1 MSLWHKRPYKTADR
15 LPTMSL
21 NRPICILSLLLVCIP
36 AHAKPASI
44 PKIPKNPST
53 LALELATGAI
63 LQGIGWVMDEG
74 VKTHQIPDTATAD
87 NTHTDAPSVSTDAQ
101 IKPQV
106 HSLEYLID
114 GKSFGSAED
123 ACNYMF
129 GDYLTKNGY
138 KLTRRS
144 DGTYLK
150 SVDVYLGDNRFS
162 SMGFFRCHANIGYAG
177 TNYDY
182 NIGGWTVS
190 YDGNIVYKG
199 TDSTVRVTMTDAYK
213 QRRDEARKAV
223 EQAIVNARA
232 NAGVTDATPQELP
245 QDKDKP
251 KPVPVP
257 AQIPNEVPNEA
268 TDEAT
273 QVQTLPTPKDPPKPF
288 EVPKFCTWASSVCN
302 FMDWVRQEPTD
313 KPQDLVIPKKEIN
326 LKNPADF
333 DKNYIAVN
341 DKCPADIVKDFDT
354 GFKKEQIVISFS
366 PICST
371 IYDYFR
377 PVIIF
382 LAYIG
387 AIFVISSAFKIG

>member
-21 NRPICILSLLLVCIP
+21 NRPICILTLLLVCIP

-44 PKIPKNPST
+44 PKIPKNPSV
-53 LALELATGAI
+53 LALELATDAI

-74 VKTHQIPDTATAD
+74 VKTHKIPDTATAD
-87 NTHTDAPSVSTDAQ
+87 NTHTDAPSVGTDAQ

-106 HSLEYLID
+106 HSLEYLIA

-123 ACNYMF
+123 ACQYIF
-129 GDYLTKNGY
+129 DGGYLTKNGY

-150 SVDVYLGDNRFS
+150 SVNVYLGNTYYS
-162 SMGFFRCHANIGYAG
+162 SAGFFRCYTNIGYKD

-182 NIGGWTVS
+182 NIGGWEEY

-199 TDSTVRVTMTDAYK
+199 TVSTVNVTMTDAYK

-251 KPVPVP
+251 KPVP
-257 AQIPNEVPNEA
+257 AQIPNEVSNEA

-273 QVQTLPTPKDPPKPF
+273 QVHTPKAPKDPPKPF

-302 FMDWVRQEPTD
+302 FMDWVKQEVPE
-313 KPQDLVIPKKEIN
+313 PPSNEQI
-326 LKNPADF
+326 KNPSLSDLGIDDTRF
-333 DKNYIAVN
+333 DKRINF
-341 DKCPADIVKDFDT
+341 DGQCPT
-354 GFKKEQIVISFS
+354 GKLEFTIKGNFFS
-366 PICST
+366 KPIPYTHFCELLRMLKPWLLAFTYLST
-371 IYDYFR
+371 AYF
-377 PVIIF
+377 VVSN
-382 LAYIG
+382 L
-387 AIFVISSAFKIG
+387 

>member
-1 MSLWHKRPYKTADR
+1 
-15 LPTMSL
+15 MSL

-44 PKIPKNPST
+44 PKIPKNPSV

-74 VKTHQIPDTATAD
+74 VKTHKIPDTATAD

-106 HSLEYLID
+106 HSLEYLIA

-150 SVDVYLGDNRFS
+150 SVDVYLGSNYYS
-162 SMGFFRCHANIGYAG
+162 SVGYFRCHTNIGHKNS
-177 TNYDY
+177 NYDY
-182 NIGGWTVS
+182 NIGGWTTS
-190 YDGNIVYKG
+190 YNGNIVYKG
-199 TDSTVRVTMTDAYK
+199 TVSTVNVTMTDAYK

-223 EQAIVNARA
+223 EQAIINARA

-257 AQIPNEVPNEA
+257 VP
-268 TDEAT
+268 DD
-273 QVQTLPTPKDPPKPF
+273 LPTVAPNDPAKPETKPQDESKPF
-288 EVPKFCTWASSVCN
+288 EFPEFCKWSSWFCEGDIDKKDTDIDIDEMPIPTNSVNIN
-302 FMDWVRQEPTD
+302 FGGSCPT
-313 KPQDLVIPKKEIN
+313 PQNFSFSIGGRSMVFSMS
-326 LKNPADF
+326 F
-333 DKNYIAVN
+333 DSLCKIATSFGG
-341 DKCPADIVKDFDT
+341 IVK
-354 GFKKEQIVISFS
+354 II
-366 PICST
+366 ST
-371 IYDYFR
+371 I
-377 PVIIF
+377 IA
-382 LAYIG
+382 AYILTG
-387 AIFVISSAFKIG
+387 IKS

>member
-1 MSLWHKRPYKTADR
+1 MIMSLWHKRPYKTADR

-21 NRPICILSLLLVCIP
+21 NRPICILSFLLVCIP
-36 AHAKPASI
+36 AHAKSASI

-53 LALELATGAI
+53 LALELATSAI
-63 LQGIGWVMDEG
+63 LEGIGWVMDEG

-106 HSLEYLID
+106 NSLEYLIA

-138 KLTRRS
+138 KLTRRR

-150 SVDVYLGDNRFS
+150 SVDVYLGHDRYS
-162 SMGFFRCHANIGYAG
+162 SVGFFRCHANIGYIG
-177 TNYDY
+177 TDYDY
-182 NIGGWTVS
+182 NIGGWTTS

-199 TDSTVRVTMTDAYK
+199 TDSTVRVSMTDAYK

-257 AQIPNEVPNEA
+257 VPNEA

-273 QVQTLPTPKDPPKPF
+273 QVHTPRAPKDPSKPF

-302 FMDWVRQEPTD
+302 FMDWVKQEVPKPNPPEQVPKANLSDLGLDENELFKQRVKFDGQCPKHELKFSINGKQIIEPIPTHHFC
-313 KPQDLVIPKKEIN
+313 N
-326 LKNPADF
+326 LL
-333 DKNYIAVN
+333 
-341 DKCPADIVKDFDT
+341 
-354 GFKKEQIVISFS
+354 EQIAPWLLAFS
-366 PICST
+366 YLSAG
-371 IYDYFR
+371 F
-377 PVIIF
+377 
-382 LAYIG
+382 
-387 AIFVISSAFKIG
+387 FVIRNL

>member
-36 AHAKPASI
+36 AHAKSASI
-44 PKIPKNPST
+44 PKIPKNPSV

-74 VKTHQIPDTATAD
+74 VKTHKIPDTATAD

-106 HSLEYLID
+106 HSLEYLIA

-123 ACNYMF
+123 ACQYIF
-129 GDYLTKNGY
+129 DGGYLTKRGY
-138 KLTRRS
+138 KLTRMS

-150 SVDVYLGDNRFS
+150 SVDVYLGSNYYS
-162 SMGFFRCHANIGYAG
+162 SVGYFRCHTNIGHKNV
-177 TNYDY
+177 NYDY
-182 NIGGWTVS
+182 NIGGWTTS
-190 YDGNIVYKG
+190 YNGNIVYKG

-223 EQAIVNARA
+223 EQAIINARA

-257 AQIPNEVPNEA
+257 VPNEA

-273 QVQTLPTPKDPPKPF
+273 QVHTPPTPKDPPKPL

-302 FMDWVRQEPTD
+302 FMDWVKQEVPE
-313 KPQDLVIPKKEIN
+313 PPSNEQI
-326 LKNPADF
+326 KNPSLSDLGIDDTRF
-333 DKNYIAVN
+333 DKRINF
-341 DKCPADIVKDFDT
+341 DGQCPT
-354 GFKKEQIVISFS
+354 GKLEFTIKGNFFS
-366 PICST
+366 KPIPYTHFCELLKMLKPWLLAFTYLST
-371 IYDYFR
+371 AYF
-377 PVIIF
+377 VVSN
-382 LAYIG
+382 L
-387 AIFVISSAFKIG
+387 

>member
-1 MSLWHKRPYKTADR
+1 MITSLWHKRPYKTADR
-15 LPTMSL
+15 LLTMSL
-21 NRPICILSLLLVCIP
+21 NRPICILTLLLVCIP
-36 AHAKPASI
+36 AHAKSASI

-87 NTHTDAPSVSTDAQ
+87 NTHTDAPSVSENAQ

-106 HSLEYLID
+106 HSLEYLIA

-129 GDYLTKNGY
+129 GEYLTKNGY

-150 SVDVYLGDNRFS
+150 SVDVYLGSNYYS
-162 SMGFFRCHANIGYAG
+162 SVGYFRCHANIGYAG
-177 TNYDY
+177 TDYNY
-182 NIGGWTVS
+182 NIGGWTTS
-190 YDGNIVYKG
+190 YDGKIVFKG

-223 EQAIVNARA
+223 EQAIINARA
-232 NAGVTDATPQELP
+232 NAGVTDAIPQELP

-257 AQIPNEVPNEA
+257 VPVPNEA
-268 TDEAT
+268 T
-273 QVQTLPTPKDPPKPF
+273 QPHSLPTPKDPPKPF

-302 FMDWVRQEPTD
+302 FMDWVRQEVP
-313 KPQDLVIPKKEIN
+313 KPPSNEQI
-326 LKNPADF
+326 KNPSLSDLGIDDTRF
-333 DKNYIAVN
+333 DKRINF
-341 DKCPADIVKDFDT
+341 DGQCPT
-354 GFKKEQIVISFS
+354 GKLEFTIKGNFFS
-366 PICST
+366 KPIPYTHFCELLKMLKPWLLAFTYLST
-371 IYDYFR
+371 AYF
-377 PVIIF
+377 VVSN
-382 LAYIG
+382 L
-387 AIFVISSAFKIG
+387 

>member
-1 MSLWHKRPYKTADR
+1 
-15 LPTMSL
+15 MSL

-36 AHAKPASI
+36 AHAKSASI
-44 PKIPKNPST
+44 PKIPKNPSV

-87 NTHTDAPSVSTDAQ
+87 NTHTDAPSVGTDAQ

-129 GDYLTKNGY
+129 GDYLTKKGY

-182 NIGGWTVS
+182 NIGGWTTS
-190 YDGNIVYKG
+190 YDGNIVFKG

-223 EQAIVNARA
+223 EQAIINARA

-257 AQIPNEVPNEA
+257 NEA

-273 QVQTLPTPKDPPKPF
+273 QVHTPPTPKDPPKPL

-302 FMDWVRQEPTD
+302 FMDWVKQEVPE
-313 KPQDLVIPKKEIN
+313 PPSNEQI
-326 LKNPADF
+326 KNPSLSDLGIDDTRF
-333 DKNYIAVN
+333 DKRINF
-341 DKCPADIVKDFDT
+341 DGQCPT
-354 GFKKEQIVISFS
+354 GKLEFTIKGNFFS
-366 PICST
+366 KPIPYTHFCELLKMLKPWLLAFTYLST
-371 IYDYFR
+371 AYF
-377 PVIIF
+377 VVSN
-382 LAYIG
+382 L
-387 AIFVISSAFKIG
+387 

>member
-36 AHAKPASI
+36 AHAKSASI
-44 PKIPKNPST
+44 PKIPKNPSV

-74 VKTHQIPDTATAD
+74 VKTHKIPDTATAD

-106 HSLEYLID
+106 HSLEYLIA

-162 SMGFFRCHANIGYAG
+162 SMGYFRCHTNIGYAG
-177 TNYDY
+177 TDYNY
-182 NIGGWTVS
+182 NIGGWTTS
-190 YDGNIVYKG
+190 YDGNIVFKG

-223 EQAIVNARA
+223 EQAIINARA

-273 QVQTLPTPKDPPKPF
+273 QVQTPPTPKDPPKPL

-302 FMDWVRQEPTD
+302 FMDWVKQEVPE
-313 KPQDLVIPKKEIN
+313 PQSNEQI
-326 LKNPADF
+326 KNPSLSDLGIDDTRF
-333 DKNYIAVN
+333 DKRINF
-341 DKCPADIVKDFDT
+341 DGQCPT
-354 GFKKEQIVISFS
+354 GKLEFTIKGNFFS
-366 PICST
+366 KPIPYTHFCELLRMLKPWLLAFTYLST
-371 IYDYFR
+371 AYF
-377 PVIIF
+377 VVSN
-382 LAYIG
+382 L
-387 AIFVISSAFKIG
+387 

>member
-44 PKIPKNPST
+44 PKIPKNPSV

-74 VKTHQIPDTATAD
+74 VKTHKIPDTATAD
-87 NTHTDAPSVSTDAQ
+87 NTHTDAPSVGTDAQ

-106 HSLEYLID
+106 HSLEYLIA

-123 ACNYMF
+123 ACQYIF
-129 GDYLTKNGY
+129 DGGYLTKKGY

-150 SVDVYLGDNRFS
+150 SVNVYLGSNYYSSAGYFS
-162 SMGFFRCHANIGYAG
+162 CHTNIGYKDE
-177 TNYDY
+177 NYEY
-182 NIGGWTVS
+182 NIGGWTTS
-190 YDGNIVYKG
+190 YNGNIVYKG
-199 TDSTVRVTMTDAYK
+199 TVSTVNVTMTDAYK

-223 EQAIVNARA
+223 EQAIINARA

-257 AQIPNEVPNEA
+257 VPNEA

-273 QVQTLPTPKDPPKPF
+273 QVQPRPIPKDPPKPF

-302 FMDWVRQEPTD
+302 FMDWVKQ
-313 KPQDLVIPKKEIN
+313 KPPKPPSNEQI
-326 LKNPADF
+326 KNPSLSDLGIDDTRF
-333 DKNYIAVN
+333 DKRINF
-341 DKCPADIVKDFDT
+341 DGQCPT
-354 GFKKEQIVISFS
+354 GKIEFTIKGNFFS
-366 PICST
+366 KPIPYTHFCELLKMLKPWLLAFTYLST
-371 IYDYFR
+371 AYF
-377 PVIIF
+377 VVSN
-382 LAYIG
+382 L
-387 AIFVISSAFKIG
+387 

>member
-1 MSLWHKRPYKTADR
+1 
-15 LPTMSL
+15 MSL

-36 AHAKPASI
+36 AHAKSASI

-74 VKTHQIPDTATAD
+74 VKTHKIPDTATAD
-87 NTHTDAPSVSTDAQ
+87 NTHTDAPSVGTDAQ

-106 HSLEYLID
+106 HSLEYLIV

-129 GDYLTKNGY
+129 GEYLTKNGY
-138 KLTRRS
+138 KLTRRK

-150 SVDVYLGDNRFS
+150 SVDVYLGHNRFS
-162 SMGFFRCHANIGYAG
+162 SMGFFRCHANIGHKD

-182 NIGGWTVS
+182 NIGGWTTS

-257 AQIPNEVPNEA
+257 GQIPNEVPNEA

-302 FMDWVRQEPTD
+302 FMDWVKQEVPE
-313 KPQDLVIPKKEIN
+313 PPSNEQI
-326 LKNPADF
+326 KNPSLSDLGIDDTRF
-333 DKNYIAVN
+333 DKRINF
-341 DKCPADIVKDFDT
+341 DGQCPT
-354 GFKKEQIVISFS
+354 GKLEFTIKGNFFS
-366 PICST
+366 KPIPYTHFCELLRMLKPWLLAFTYLST
-371 IYDYFR
+371 AYF
-377 PVIIF
+377 VVSN
-382 LAYIG
+382 L
-387 AIFVISSAFKIG
+387 

>member
-44 PKIPKNPST
+44 PKIPKNPSV

-74 VKTHQIPDTATAD
+74 VKTHKIPDTATAD
-87 NTHTDAPSVSTDAQ
+87 NTHTDAPSVGTDAQ

-106 HSLEYLID
+106 HSLEYLIA

-150 SVDVYLGDNRFS
+150 SVNVYLGDHLFS
-162 SMGFFRCHANIGYAG
+162 SVGSFRCRTNVGYIGTDYE
-177 TNYDY
+177 Y
-182 NIGGWTVS
+182 NIGGWETY

-199 TDSTVRVTMTDAYK
+199 TVSTVRVSMTDAYK

-223 EQAIVNARA
+223 EQAIINARA

-257 AQIPNEVPNEA
+257 VPNEA

-273 QVQTLPTPKDPPKPF
+273 QVHTPPTPKDPPKPL

-302 FMDWVRQEPTD
+302 FMDWVRQEVPE
-313 KPQDLVIPKKEIN
+313 PPSNEQI
-326 LKNPADF
+326 KNPSLSDLGIDDTRF
-333 DKNYIAVN
+333 DKRINF
-341 DKCPADIVKDFDT
+341 DGQCPT
-354 GFKKEQIVISFS
+354 GKLEFTIKGNFFS
-366 PICST
+366 KPIPYTHFCELLKMLKPWLLAFTYLST
-371 IYDYFR
+371 AYF
-377 PVIIF
+377 VVSN
-382 LAYIG
+382 L
-387 AIFVISSAFKIG
+387 

>member
-1 MSLWHKRPYKTADR
+1 
-15 LPTMSL
+15 
-21 NRPICILSLLLVCIP
+21 
-36 AHAKPASI
+36 
-44 PKIPKNPST
+44 
-53 LALELATGAI
+53 
-63 LQGIGWVMDEG
+63 MDEG
-74 VKTHQIPDTATAD
+74 VKTHKIPDTATAD
-87 NTHTDAPSVSTDAQ
+87 NTHTDAPSVGTDAQ

-106 HSLEYLID
+106 HSLEYLIA

-138 KLTRRS
+138 KLTRRR

-162 SMGFFRCHANIGYAG
+162 SMGFFRCHTNIGYKDE
-177 TNYDY
+177 NYEY
-182 NIGGWTVS
+182 NIGGWTTS
-190 YDGNIVYKG
+190 YDGNIVFKG

-223 EQAIVNARA
+223 EQAIINARA

-288 EVPKFCTWASSVCN
+288 EVPKFCTWASSVCD
-302 FMDWVRQEPTD
+302 FMDWVKQEPP
-313 KPQDLVIPKKEIN
+313 KPNPPEQVPKANLSDLGLDENELFKQRVKFDGQCPKHELKFSINGKQIIEPIPTHHFCN
-326 LKNPADF
+326 LL
-333 DKNYIAVN
+333 
-341 DKCPADIVKDFDT
+341 
-354 GFKKEQIVISFS
+354 EQIAPWLLAFS
-366 PICST
+366 YLSAG
-371 IYDYFR
+371 F
-377 PVIIF
+377 
-382 LAYIG
+382 
-387 AIFVISSAFKIG
+387 FVIRNL

>member
-1 MSLWHKRPYKTADR
+1 
-15 LPTMSL
+15 MSL
-21 NRPICILSLLLVCIP
+21 NRPICILSFLLVCIP
-36 AHAKPASI
+36 AHAKSASI

-53 LALELATGAI
+53 LALELATSAI
-63 LQGIGWVMDEG
+63 LEGIGWVMDEG

-106 HSLEYLID
+106 NSLEYLIA

-138 KLTRRS
+138 KLTRRR

-150 SVDVYLGDNRFS
+150 SVDVYLGHDRYS
-162 SMGFFRCHANIGYAG
+162 SVGFFRCHANIGYIG
-177 TNYDY
+177 TDYDY
-182 NIGGWTVS
+182 NIGGWTTS

-199 TDSTVRVTMTDAYK
+199 TDSTVRVSMTDAYK

-257 AQIPNEVPNEA
+257 VPNEA

-273 QVQTLPTPKDPPKPF
+273 QVHTPRAPKDPSKPF

-302 FMDWVRQEPTD
+302 FMDWVKQEVPKPNPPEQVPKANLSDLGLDENELFKQRVKFDGQCPKHELKFSINGKQIIEPIPTHHFC
-313 KPQDLVIPKKEIN
+313 N
-326 LKNPADF
+326 LL
-333 DKNYIAVN
+333 
-341 DKCPADIVKDFDT
+341 
-354 GFKKEQIVISFS
+354 EQIAPWLLAFS
-366 PICST
+366 YLSAG
-371 IYDYFR
+371 F
-377 PVIIF
+377 
-382 LAYIG
+382 
-387 AIFVISSAFKIG
+387 FVIRNL

>member
-1 MSLWHKRPYKTADR
+1 
-15 LPTMSL
+15 MSL

-44 PKIPKNPST
+44 PKIPKNPSV

-74 VKTHQIPDTATAD
+74 VKTHKIPDTATAD
-87 NTHTDAPSVSTDAQ
+87 NTHTDAPSVGTDAQ

-106 HSLEYLID
+106 HSLEYLIA

-162 SMGFFRCHANIGYAG
+162 SMGYFRCHTNIGYAG
-177 TNYDY
+177 TDYNY
-182 NIGGWTVS
+182 NIGGWTTS
-190 YDGNIVYKG
+190 YDGNIVFKG

-251 KPVPVP
+251 KPVPG
-257 AQIPNEVPNEA
+257 QIPNEVPNEA

-273 QVQTLPTPKDPPKPF
+273 QVQTLPTPKDPPKPL

-302 FMDWVRQEPTD
+302 FMDWVRQEPP
-313 KPQDLVIPKKEIN
+313 KPNPPEQVPKANLSDLGLDENELFKQRVKFDGQCPKHELKFSINGKQIIEPIPTHHFCN
-326 LKNPADF
+326 LL
-333 DKNYIAVN
+333 
-341 DKCPADIVKDFDT
+341 
-354 GFKKEQIVISFS
+354 EQIAPWLLAFS
-366 PICST
+366 YLSAG
-371 IYDYFR
+371 F
-377 PVIIF
+377 
-382 LAYIG
+382 
-387 AIFVISSAFKIG
+387 FVIRNL

>member
-15 LPTMSL
+15 LLTMSL

-36 AHAKPASI
+36 AHAKSASI
-44 PKIPKNPST
+44 PKIPKNPSV

-74 VKTHQIPDTATAD
+74 VKTHKIPDTATAD

-106 HSLEYLID
+106 HSLEYLIA

-123 ACNYMF
+123 ACQYIF
-129 GDYLTKNGY
+129 DGGYLTKRGY
-138 KLTRRS
+138 KLTRMS

-150 SVDVYLGDNRFS
+150 SVDVYLGSNYYSSAGYFS
-162 SMGFFRCHANIGYAG
+162 CHTNIGYKDE
-177 TNYDY
+177 NYEY
-182 NIGGWTVS
+182 NIGGWRTS
-190 YDGNIVYKG
+190 YNGNIVYKG
-199 TDSTVRVTMTDAYK
+199 TVSTVRVTMTDAYK

-223 EQAIVNARA
+223 EQAIINARA

-257 AQIPNEVPNEA
+257 VPNEA

-273 QVQTLPTPKDPPKPF
+273 QVHTPPTPKDPPKPL

-302 FMDWVRQEPTD
+302 FMDWVKQEVPE
-313 KPQDLVIPKKEIN
+313 PPSNEQI
-326 LKNPADF
+326 KNPSLSDLGIDDTRF
-333 DKNYIAVN
+333 DKRINF
-341 DKCPADIVKDFDT
+341 DGQCPT
-354 GFKKEQIVISFS
+354 GKLEFTIKGNFFS
-366 PICST
+366 KPIPYTHFCELLKMLKPWLLAFTYLST
-371 IYDYFR
+371 AYF
-377 PVIIF
+377 VVSN
-382 LAYIG
+382 L
-387 AIFVISSAFKIG
+387 

>member
-1 MSLWHKRPYKTADR
+1 
-15 LPTMSL
+15 MSL
-21 NRPICILSLLLVCIP
+21 NRPICILTLLLVCIP

-44 PKIPKNPST
+44 PKIPKNPSV

-87 NTHTDAPSVSTDAQ
+87 NTHTDAPSVGTDAQ

-106 HSLEYLID
+106 HSLEYLIA

-150 SVDVYLGDNRFS
+150 SVDVYLGSNYYS
-162 SMGFFRCHANIGYAG
+162 SVGYFRCHTNIGHKNA
-177 TNYDY
+177 NYDY
-182 NIGGWTVS
+182 NIGGWTTS
-190 YDGNIVYKG
+190 YNGNIVYKG

-223 EQAIVNARA
+223 EQAIINARA

-257 AQIPNEVPNEA
+257 AQIPNEVPNES

-273 QVQTLPTPKDPPKPF
+273 QVHTPKAPKDPPKPL

-302 FMDWVRQEPTD
+302 FMDWVKQEVPE
-313 KPQDLVIPKKEIN
+313 PPSNEQI
-326 LKNPADF
+326 KNPSLSDLGIDDTRF
-333 DKNYIAVN
+333 DKRINF
-341 DKCPADIVKDFDT
+341 DGQCPT
-354 GFKKEQIVISFS
+354 GKLEFTIKGNFFS
-366 PICST
+366 KPIPYTHFCELLKMLKPWLLAFTYLST
-371 IYDYFR
+371 AYF
-377 PVIIF
+377 VVSN
-382 LAYIG
+382 L
-387 AIFVISSAFKIG
+387 

>member
-21 NRPICILSLLLVCIP
+21 NRPICILTLLLVCIP

-44 PKIPKNPST
+44 PKIPKNPSV

-74 VKTHQIPDTATAD
+74 VKTHKIPDTATAD
-87 NTHTDAPSVSTDAQ
+87 NTHTDAPSVGTDAQ

-106 HSLEYLID
+106 HSLEYLIA

-138 KLTRRS
+138 KLTRMS

-150 SVDVYLGDNRFS
+150 SVDVYLGSNYYS
-162 SMGFFRCHANIGYAG
+162 SVGYFRCHTNIGHKNA
-177 TNYDY
+177 NYDY
-182 NIGGWTVS
+182 NIGGWTTS
-190 YDGNIVYKG
+190 YNGNIVYKG

-302 FMDWVRQEPTD
+302 FMDWVKQEPP
-313 KPQDLVIPKKEIN
+313 KPNPPEQVPKANLSDLGLDENELFKQRVKFDGQCPKHELKFSINGKQIIEPIPTHHFCN
-326 LKNPADF
+326 LL
-333 DKNYIAVN
+333 
-341 DKCPADIVKDFDT
+341 
-354 GFKKEQIVISFS
+354 EQIAPWLLAFS
-366 PICST
+366 YLSAG
-371 IYDYFR
+371 F
-377 PVIIF
+377 
-382 LAYIG
+382 
-387 AIFVISSAFKIG
+387 FVIRNL

>member
-74 VKTHQIPDTATAD
+74 VKTHKLPIEDTGTTPVAD
-87 NTHTDAPSVSTDAQ
+87 NTSVGTDAPSVSENAQ

-106 HSLEYLID
+106 HSLEYLIA

-150 SVDVYLGDNRFS
+150 SVDVYLGHNLYS
-162 SMGFFRCHANIGYAG
+162 SMGFFRCYANIGYIG
-177 TNYDY
+177 TDYDY
-182 NIGGWTVS
+182 NIGGWTTY

-232 NAGVTDATPQELP
+232 NAGVADAIPQELP

-257 AQIPNEVPNEA
+257 NEA

-273 QVQTLPTPKDPPKPF
+273 QPHTPTAPKDTPEPF
-288 EVPKFCTWASSVCN
+288 EASKFCTWASSVCN
-302 FMDWVRQEPTD
+302 FMDWVKQEPP
-313 KPQDLVIPKKEIN
+313 KPPSNEQI
-326 LKNPADF
+326 KNPSLSDLGIDDTRF
-333 DKNYIAVN
+333 DKRINF
-341 DKCPADIVKDFDT
+341 DGQCPT
-354 GFKKEQIVISFS
+354 GKLEFTIKGNFFS
-366 PICST
+366 KPIPYTHFCELLKMLKPWLLAFTYLST
-371 IYDYFR
+371 AYF
-377 PVIIF
+377 VVSN
-382 LAYIG
+382 L
-387 AIFVISSAFKIG
+387 

>member
-44 PKIPKNPST
+44 PKIPKNPSV

-106 HSLEYLID
+106 HSLEYLIA

-129 GDYLTKNGY
+129 GDYLTKRSY

-177 TNYDY
+177 TDYDY
-182 NIGGWTVS
+182 NIGGWTTS
-190 YDGNIVYKG
+190 YDGNIVFKG

-257 AQIPNEVPNEA
+257 VPNEA

-273 QVQTLPTPKDPPKPF
+273 QVHTPPTPKDPPKPL

-302 FMDWVRQEPTD
+302 FMDWVKQEPP
-313 KPQDLVIPKKEIN
+313 KPNPPEQVPKANLSDLGLDENELFKQRVKFDGQCPKHELKFSINGKQIIEPIPTHHFCN
-326 LKNPADF
+326 LL
-333 DKNYIAVN
+333 
-341 DKCPADIVKDFDT
+341 
-354 GFKKEQIVISFS
+354 EQIAPWLLAFS
-366 PICST
+366 YLSAG
-371 IYDYFR
+371 F
-377 PVIIF
+377 
-382 LAYIG
+382 
-387 AIFVISSAFKIG
+387 FVIRNL

>member
-21 NRPICILSLLLVCIP
+21 NRPICILTLLLVCIP

-74 VKTHQIPDTATAD
+74 VKTHKIPDTATAD
-87 NTHTDAPSVSTDAQ
+87 NTHTDAPSVGTDAQ

-106 HSLEYLID
+106 HSLEYLIA

-150 SVDVYLGDNRFS
+150 SVDVYLGSNYYSSAGYFS
-162 SMGFFRCHANIGYAG
+162 CHTNIGYKDE
-177 TNYDY
+177 NYEY
-182 NIGGWTVS
+182 NIGGWRTS
-190 YDGNIVYKG
+190 YNGNIVYKG
-199 TDSTVRVTMTDAYK
+199 TVSTVRVTMTNAYK

-223 EQAIVNARA
+223 EQAIINARA

-257 AQIPNEVPNEA
+257 VPVPNEA

-273 QVQTLPTPKDPPKPF
+273 QVHTPPTPKDPPKPL

-302 FMDWVRQEPTD
+302 FMDWVKQEPP
-313 KPQDLVIPKKEIN
+313 KPNPPEQVPKANLSDLGLDENELFKQRVKFDGQCPKHELKFSINGKQIIEPIPTHHFCN
-326 LKNPADF
+326 LL
-333 DKNYIAVN
+333 
-341 DKCPADIVKDFDT
+341 
-354 GFKKEQIVISFS
+354 EQIAPWLLAFS
-366 PICST
+366 YLSAG
-371 IYDYFR
+371 F
-377 PVIIF
+377 
-382 LAYIG
+382 
-387 AIFVISSAFKIG
+387 FVIRNL

>member
-106 HSLEYLID
+106 HSLEYLIA

-162 SMGFFRCHANIGYAG
+162 SMGFFRCHANIGYSG

-257 AQIPNEVPNEA
+257 VPNEA

-273 QVQTLPTPKDPPKPF
+273 QVHTPPTPKDPPKPL

-302 FMDWVRQEPTD
+302 FMDWVRQEPP
-313 KPQDLVIPKKEIN
+313 KPNPPEQVPKANLSDLGLDENELFKQRVKFDGQCPKHELKFSINGKQIIEPIPTHHFCN
-326 LKNPADF
+326 LL
-333 DKNYIAVN
+333 
-341 DKCPADIVKDFDT
+341 
-354 GFKKEQIVISFS
+354 EQIAPWLLAFS
-366 PICST
+366 YLSAG
-371 IYDYFR
+371 F
-377 PVIIF
+377 
-382 LAYIG
+382 
-387 AIFVISSAFKIG
+387 FVIRNL

>member
-1 MSLWHKRPYKTADR
+1 
-15 LPTMSL
+15 MSL
-21 NRPICILSLLLVCIP
+21 NRPICILTLLLVCIP

-87 NTHTDAPSVSTDAQ
+87 KTHTDAPSVSTDTQ

-106 HSLEYLID
+106 HSLEYLIA

-129 GDYLTKNGY
+129 GDYLTKKGY

-150 SVDVYLGDNRFS
+150 SVDVYLGHNRFS

-177 TNYDY
+177 TDYDY
-182 NIGGWTVS
+182 NIGGWETY

-245 QDKDKP
+245 QDKP
-251 KPVPVP
+251 KPVP
-257 AQIPNEVPNEA
+257 VPNEA

-273 QVQTLPTPKDPPKPF
+273 QVQPLPTPKDPPKPL

-302 FMDWVRQEPTD
+302 FMDWVRQEVPEPNPPEQVPKANLSDLGLDENELFKQRVKFDGQCPKHELKFSINGKQIIEPIPTHHFC
-313 KPQDLVIPKKEIN
+313 N
-326 LKNPADF
+326 LL
-333 DKNYIAVN
+333 
-341 DKCPADIVKDFDT
+341 
-354 GFKKEQIVISFS
+354 EQIAPWLLAFS
-366 PICST
+366 YLSAG
-371 IYDYFR
+371 F
-377 PVIIF
+377 
-382 LAYIG
+382 
-387 AIFVISSAFKIG
+387 FVIRNL

>member
-36 AHAKPASI
+36 AHAKSASI
-44 PKIPKNPST
+44 PKIPKNPSV
-53 LALELATGAI
+53 LALELATSAI

-74 VKTHQIPDTATAD
+74 VKTHKIPDTATAD
-87 NTHTDAPSVSTDAQ
+87 NTHTDAPSVGTDAQ

-150 SVDVYLGDNRFS
+150 SVNVYLGSNYYS
-162 SMGFFRCHANIGYAG
+162 SAGYFRCHTNIGYKD

-182 NIGGWTVS
+182 NIGGWTTS
-190 YDGNIVYKG
+190 YNGNIVYKG

-223 EQAIVNARA
+223 EQAIINARA

-257 AQIPNEVPNEA
+257 VPNEA

-273 QVQTLPTPKDPPKPF
+273 QVHTPPTPKDPPKPL
-288 EVPKFCTWASSVCN
+288 EVPKFCTWASSVCD
-302 FMDWVRQEPTD
+302 FMDWVKQEPP
-313 KPQDLVIPKKEIN
+313 KPNPPEQVPKANLSDLGLDENELFKQRVKFDGQCPKHELKFSINGKQIIEPIPTHHFCN
-326 LKNPADF
+326 LL
-333 DKNYIAVN
+333 
-341 DKCPADIVKDFDT
+341 
-354 GFKKEQIVISFS
+354 EQIAPWLLAFS
-366 PICST
+366 YLSAG
-371 IYDYFR
+371 F
-377 PVIIF
+377 
-382 LAYIG
+382 
-387 AIFVISSAFKIG
+387 FVIRNL

>member
-1 MSLWHKRPYKTADR
+1 
-15 LPTMSL
+15 MSL

-74 VKTHQIPDTATAD
+74 VKTHKIPDTATAD

-106 HSLEYLID
+106 HSLEYLIA

-150 SVDVYLGDNRFS
+150 SVDVYLGSNYYS
-162 SMGFFRCHANIGYAG
+162 SAGFFRCHANIGYKDE
-177 TNYDY
+177 NYEY
-182 NIGGWTVS
+182 NIGGWTTS
-190 YDGNIVYKG
+190 YDGNIVFKG

-223 EQAIVNARA
+223 EQAIINARA

-273 QVQTLPTPKDPPKPF
+273 QVHTPPTPKDPPKPL

-302 FMDWVRQEPTD
+302 FMDWVKQEVP
-313 KPQDLVIPKKEIN
+313 KPPSNEQI
-326 LKNPADF
+326 KNPSLSDLGIDDTRF
-333 DKNYIAVN
+333 DKRINF
-341 DKCPADIVKDFDT
+341 DGQCPT
-354 GFKKEQIVISFS
+354 GKLEFTIKGNFFS
-366 PICST
+366 KPIPYTHFCELLRMLKPWLLAFTYLST
-371 IYDYFR
+371 AYF
-377 PVIIF
+377 VVSN
-382 LAYIG
+382 L
-387 AIFVISSAFKIG
+387 